1 MLYHSDSLILAI
13 LLWLFVVSEKEYNLI
28 LDLPIEAR
36 KLKCSN
42 GIIKKKCHLML
53 QLKFAEQE
61 EIYLN
66 QFYLK
71 ITRGLKLVLD
81 LEGISEEYKFNLN
94 EYFEKYPR
102 KVVLPLN
109 YNLSFVEVVHPN
121 SIKISL
127 DEYQI
132 KRVPVI
138 SNLYIT
144 PSPGYMIV
152 GDVKCNPET
161 IDIAGPKEEIAIIN
175 HVQIPPDTIN
185 NLSMTLNSI
194 VKVFSNQTLIKYT
207 PTHVEISVDVQQI
220 SEKII
225 ADIPVII
232 KDIPAKIRVF
242 PSPQTVSL
250 TVIGG
255 LKRIATLKPEEIKV
269 SISFNDW
276 SSQKQFYEPKVN
288 LPDGLIDWKDIS
300 PKSLEIRCCQG
311 TEMIVL
317 GIETSC
323 DETAAAVC
331 KDGKIISNIVSRQI
345 IHSQFGGVVPELA
358 SREHETLL
366 NRVVHEAI
374 KKANVILKK
383 FKCSSCNAGSWS

>member
-1 MLYHSDSLILAI
+1 MQEKKTQPFLKHLFVIPFGSLILAI
-13 LLWLFVVSEKEYNLI
+13 LLWLFVVSEKEYDLI

-36 KLKCSN
+36 NLSAQMAHKEEVPSYASTKIRGTGRNLFKSILLKN
-42 GIIKKKCHLML
+42 YAG
-53 QLKFAEQE
+53 F
-61 EIYLN
+61 
-66 QFYLK
+66 
-71 ITRGLKLVLD
+71 KLVLD

-121 SIKISL
+121 IIKISL

-132 KRVPVI
+132 KRVPLI
-138 SNLYIT
+138 SNFYIT

-152 GDVKCNPET
+152 GNVKCNPET
-161 IDIAGPKEEIAIIN
+161 IDIAGPKEEIAMIN
-175 HVQIPPDTIN
+175 YVQIPPDTID
-185 NLSMTLNSI
+185 NLSMKLSRI
-194 VKVFSNQTLIKYT
+194 VKVFSNQTLIEYT

-225 ADIPVII
+225 ADIPVSI

-255 LKRIATLKPEEIKV
+255 LQRIASLKPEEIRV

-288 LPDGLIDWKDIS
+288 LPEGLIDWKDIS
-300 PKSLEIRCCQG
+300 PKSLEI
-311 TEMIVL
+311 
-317 GIETSC
+317 
-323 DETAAAVC
+323 AVA
-331 KDGKIISNIVSRQI
+331 R
-345 IHSQFGGVVPELA
+345 EL
-358 SREHETLL
+358 
-366 NRVVHEAI
+366 
-374 KKANVILKK
+374 K
-383 FKCSSCNAGSWS
+383 